1 MISVSLIVN
10 DKERSLR
17 LKVKGHAGQAV
28 IGQDIVCASASILT
42 YTVAQIVTDMESK
55 AQLDGK
61 PTIELNSGDATVS
74 CICKDD
80 NGYADALN
88 SYYVAMVGY
97 QLLAH
102 NYPQFV
108 ELKIVGEVE

>member
-10 DKERSLR
+10 DKNRSLR
-17 LKVKGHAGQAV
+17 LKVKGHAGQA
-28 IGQDIVCASASILT
+28 IFGQDIVCASASILT
-42 YTVAQIVTDMESK
+42 YTVAQIVTDM
-55 AQLDGK
+55 AGK
-61 PTIELNSGDATVS
+61 GLLETEPTIILDSGDATVE
-74 CICKDD
+74 CISKDD
-80 NGYADALN
+80 TAYSEALN
-88 SYYVAMVGY
+88 GYYVAMVGY